1 MRSSEAN
8 VLPFKEFSRSERDG
22 SLMVQDLGYT
32 VDVITHLNVATIFP
46 E

>member
-22 SLMVQDLGYT
+22 SLVQGLGYT
-32 VDVITHLNVATIFP
+32 VDVITHPNVATIFP